1 MRDVTVISMV
11 SPTATRTGPA
21 VIVAGVA
28 DWGFGFRVQGLGFM
42 VQDGGVG
49 FRVQGVGMRMTRIV
63 ANQRGNR
70 TCRWP

>member
-28 DWGFGFRVQGLGFM
+28 GWGLGFRVQGLEFR
-42 VQDGGVG
+42 VQDWGSG
-49 FRVQGVGMRMTRIV
+49 FRVWG
-63 ANQRGNR
+63 
-70 TCRWP
+70 